1 MLYKNRSVLH
11 EQNVSLKYSSEN
23 IIYQRGPPFRLTSDS
38 FGDSLGS
45 PSEIFFSFEF
55 NWYFVPLECHISQKA
70 ICWLICRFFFFYF
83 LKYLFLKKTFPIMR
97 KQSELNSHSIYFH
110 IDVENNCRVLRTHAD
125 MNFRF
130 GSSFLEIDY
139 RILIVI
145 SIRHDPGARP
155 Y

>member
-1 MLYKNRSVLH
+1 MDSYYWQRWMLYKNRSVLD

-97 KQSELNSHSIYFH
+97 KQSELNSHYYLCIFTSMLRIIVVYCGLMQIWIFNL
-110 IDVENNCRVLRTHAD
+110 EVL
-125 MNFRF
+125 
-130 GSSFLEIDY
+130 SWK
-139 RILIVI
+139 
-145 SIRHDPGARP
+145 
-155 Y
+155 